1 MRHLAIGIRRS
12 VIGLLLVALAGCG
25 CGGGDG
31 ERGGAPPMYDLTG
44 VWKPAE
50 PVECTGAL
58 DAGDPGVVALYANQ
72 LDEFLDQYEVFL
84 LDLTG
89 FQVTQ
94 DGNDLTL
101 LNLDTGRE
109 HKGTID
115 GDTVRYEY
123 SFDGEFELAGT
134 SFGYQGHAEVDGTIL
149 STDQGMVIEMLDAV
163 VTVLGS
169 TVDASLTCHYDA
181 RRIE

>member
-12 VIGLLLVALAGCG
+12 LIGLLLVALAGCG
-25 CGGGDG
+25 GGDG
-31 ERGGAPPMYDLTG
+31 ERRSVPPMYDLTG
-44 VWKPAE
+44 VWKPAQ
-50 PVECTGAL
+50 PVACTGAL
-58 DAGDPGVVALYANQ
+58 DAGDPGLLALYADQ
-72 LDEFLDQYEVFL
+72 LDDFLDQYEMFL
-84 LDLTG
+84 LELTG

-115 GDTVRYEY
+115 GDKVRYEY
-123 SFDGEFELAGT
+123 SFDGEFELAGA

-149 STDQGMVIEMLDAV
+149 STNRGMVIEMLDAV

-169 TVDASLTCHYDA
+169 TVDASLTCNYDA

>member
-1 MRHLAIGIRRS
+1 MGSCLSLWPDAAATGTD
-12 VIGLLLVALAGCG
+12 V
-25 CGGGDG
+25 GGV
-31 ERGGAPPMYDLTG
+31 PPMYDLTG
-44 VWKPAE
+44 VWKPPE
-50 PVECTGAL
+50 PVACSGAL
-58 DAGDPGVVALYANQ
+58 DAGYAGAVALYAAQ
-72 LDEFLDQYEVFL
+72 LDEFLDQYEMFL
-84 LDLTG
+84 LE
-89 FQVTQ
+89 
-94 DGNDLTL
+94 LTL
-101 LNLDTGRE
+101 VNLDAGRA
-109 HKGTID
+109 HKRTVD

-149 STDQGMVIEMLDAV
+149 STNRGMVIEMLDAV